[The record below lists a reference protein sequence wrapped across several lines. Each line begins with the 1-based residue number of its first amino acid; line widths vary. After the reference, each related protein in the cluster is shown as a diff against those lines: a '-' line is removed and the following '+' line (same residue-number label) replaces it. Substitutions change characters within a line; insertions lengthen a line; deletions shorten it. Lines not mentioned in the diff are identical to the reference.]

1 MSLLPDRSTIG
12 AATNDSTAVAS
23 DTSANPNLWAG
34 VASDMWRPHSTAPT
48 KSTSQLAGRTEA
60 PAVSNDVLY
69 IHQME
74 LDLVHTGGLAA
85 QDVSANE
92 RYLGKNSQALLDG
105 RPSIL
110 VHDVGQDGAFEQESY
125 LTGRPSPVVGETGV
139 DTHLNNFGVARDANG
154 VEHFLFTDVDKASPN
169 LRNEIDLEKTAVSV
183 IEHAQKTGRSPEQQ
197 QRLVG
202 DFAQSYLSEIH
213 RLSSTGDQA
222 PAALT
227 AQEATGAVQQ
237 AMEQTQN
244 HTNNAAHPESSDR
257 NTAVGGSGEA
267 VTDQMKATIASQL
280 SDYARQPGMIG
291 TVAYPPQI
299 INAVAERSTSGSSF
313 GMTNY
318 KVSLASAEPGKPPI
332 EVELKEIV
340 PPPGSSNP
348 GDMHIADA
356 AHVVANAQFF
366 DGNASAVLGHAEIDG
381 HSYLVR
387 AVDPSVPKISF
398 DRLRFADQ
406 ETYVQNVG
414 AVLARMH
421 ARNPDDLRNITQW
434 SAGSDAEI
442 QHKLQQFAAD
452 YEHHLQALSAALR
465 QS

>member
-291 TVAYPPQI
+291 T
-299 INAVAERSTSGSSF
+299 
-313 GMTNY
+313 
-318 KVSLASAEPGKPPI
+318 
-332 EVELKEIV
+332 
-340 PPPGSSNP
+340 
-348 GDMHIADA
+348 
-356 AHVVANAQFF
+356 
-366 DGNASAVLGHAEIDG
+366 
-381 HSYLVR
+381 
-387 AVDPSVPKISF
+387 
-398 DRLRFADQ
+398 
-406 ETYVQNVG
+406 
-414 AVLARMH
+414 
-421 ARNPDDLRNITQW
+421 
-434 SAGSDAEI
+434 
-442 QHKLQQFAAD
+442 
-452 YEHHLQALSAALR
+452 
-465 QS
+465 